1 LKTEARRKGTVLYTT
16 GDRAKARAHGLALA
30 TLDIDGRK
38 DRYRIQGAISVE
50 QERKLRR
57 FMLEFSGT
65 PQVAIDRAMET
76 WEKEFEIDRSA

>member
-1 LKTEARRKGTVLYTT
+1 MKTEKTKKGAVVYTSR
-16 GDRAKARAHGLALA
+16 DRAQAKAQSTALA

-38 DRYRIQGAISVE
+38 DRYRLQGAITID

-65 PQVAIDRAMET
+65 PQVAIDRAMEL
-76 WEKEFEIDRSA
+76 WEKEFEIDRSV